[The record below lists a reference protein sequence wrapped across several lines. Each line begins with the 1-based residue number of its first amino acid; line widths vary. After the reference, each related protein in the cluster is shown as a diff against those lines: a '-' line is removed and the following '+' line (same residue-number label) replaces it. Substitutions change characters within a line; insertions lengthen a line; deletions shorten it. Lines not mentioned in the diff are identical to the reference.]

1 MTDLFPLD
9 DAIHSG
15 LDSESVGGSGVWQGS
30 LTFFS
35 CLCTVFFSYLD
46 FSFSQLC
53 YLQTLSLVYMR
64 KLGIH
69 LKVNLVFVLQKWYGL
84 FLEAVLKS
92 SRFYADFILV

>member
-46 FSFSQLC
+46 FANSTILRMK
-53 YLQTLSLVYMR
+53 TLSLVYMR
-64 KLGIH
+64 NLGIH

-92 SRFYADFILV
+92 SRFYADFVLV